1 MSNTHFRAL
10 LFLLSLSLSP
20 SVRASFLS
28 LVSTWMSLW
37 LLLSKANSGAG
48 LRSACQTSRFPR
60 WECRSM
66 SSAILIV
73 SDFFLLLC
81 DKRIG
86 FFFLKNRFIDQAP
99 AARLYNPTLMYFLNG
114 NPHLFKFTV
123 WSLYL
128 GLCVN
133 EDVVISTGTFD
144 PIFVV
149 HRQTAEVNNIIELM
163 SYTPLSAVHS
173 HGHPEAWRLSASYT
187 SYCMFDE
194 YLEGRIW

>member
-1 MSNTHFRAL
+1 MTFDIKSKQRGRIEECMPDLPFSTLRMPQHVECYFDCFRFFPA
-10 LFLLSLSLSP
+10 
-20 SVRASFLS
+20 SVWQKDRL
-28 LVSTWMSLW
+28 
-37 LLLSKANSGAG
+37 
-48 LRSACQTSRFPR
+48 
-60 WECRSM
+60 
-66 SSAILIV
+66 
-73 SDFFLLLC
+73 
-81 DKRIG
+81 
-86 FFFLKNRFIDQAP
+86 FFLKNRFIDQAP

-114 NPHLFKFTV
+114 NPHLFIFTV

-133 EDVVISTGTFD
+133 EDVFISTGTFD

-173 HGHPEAWRLSASYT
+173 HGQPEAWRLSASYT